1 MPKYNKSYTDMS
13 SENESSSLKEDDSS
27 TKMLFEPVLVISRL
41 AEVSLYPLG
50 TKIYV
55 RGNSIRI
62 QPYSFAQPL
71 TRWMA
76 GDSREDLTYLYEP
89 IRRFSQIYRTKTNE
103 PQRVVLKPIVER
115 AIQGLEKLR
124 NTYGTHRIIDH
135 SLAYYQTFLVQCIR
149 PNERAFTHRSPFLG
163 GAKSMITEVPQ
174 IDLADMAGDESNER
188 SGASPSASGVA
199 KAKIDK
205 LSGVWALD
213 DIRMLR
219 TMLAETDE
227 ASGEDEKASRLKTLK
242 SFLDSKELEVQKAL
256 DGIHRP

>member
-1 MPKYNKSYTDMS
+1 MS
-13 SENESSSLKEDDSS
+13 SENESSSLKEDDPS
-27 TKMLFEPVLVISRL
+27 TKMLFEPVLVLSRL

-55 RGNSIRI
+55 RDNSIRI
-62 QPYSFAQPL
+62 QPYSIIQPL
-71 TRWMA
+71 ERWMA

-89 IRRFSQIYRTKTNE
+89 IRRFSHIYRTKTNDT
-103 PQRVVLKPIVER
+103 QRIILKSIVEH

-135 SLAYYQTFLVQCIR
+135 SLAYYQTFLVQCVR
-149 PNERAFTHRSPFLG
+149 PNERAFTHRSPFMD
-163 GAKSMITEVPQ
+163 SMKPVITEIPK
-174 IDLADMAGDESNER
+174 IDLAIDSDDESNGR
-188 SGASPSASGVA
+188 DTAPYSASSSG
-199 KAKIDK
+199 IDK

-219 TMLAETDE
+219 TMLTETDE
-227 ASGEDEKASRLKTLK
+227 ASGEDEKISRRNTLK
-242 SFLDSKELEVQKAL
+242 SFLDSKELEVHKAL

>member
-1 MPKYNKSYTDMS
+1 MS

-27 TKMLFEPVLVISRL
+27 VKMLFEPVLVLSRL

-62 QPYSFAQPL
+62 QPYSFTQPIS
-71 TRWMA
+71 RWMS

-89 IRRFSQIYRTKTNE
+89 VRRFSHIYRTKTNDT
-103 PQRVVLKPIVER
+103 QRTILKPIVER

-135 SLAYYQTFLVQCIR
+135 SLAYYQTFLVQCVR
-149 PNERAFTHRSPFLG
+149 PNERAFTHRSPYMG
-163 GAKSMITEVPQ
+163 GSKPMITEIPQ
-174 IDLADMAGDESNER
+174 IDLAADLDEETNER
-188 SGASPSASGVA
+188 GSVSRSPGGT
-199 KAKIDK
+199 KIDK

-227 ASGEDEKASRLKTLK
+227 ASGEDEKASRLKTLN

>member
-1 MPKYNKSYTDMS
+1 MS
-13 SENESSSLKEDDSS
+13 SGSESSSLKEDDPSA
-27 TKMLFEPVLVISRL
+27 KMLFEPVLVLSRL

-55 RGNSIRI
+55 RDNSIRI
-62 QPYSFAQPL
+62 QPYSFAQPI

-89 IRRFSQIYRTKTNE
+89 IRRFSYIYRTKTNDT
-103 PQRVVLKPIVER
+103 QRIVLKPIVER

-135 SLAYYQTFLVQCIR
+135 SLAYYQTFLVQCVR
-149 PNERAFTHRSPFLG
+149 PNERAFTHRSPFMG
-163 GAKSMITEVPQ
+163 STKSMITEIPQ
-174 IDLADMAGDESNER
+174 IDLAAESDDDSNER
-188 SGASPSASGVA
+188 DASSRSSGSI
-199 KAKIDK
+199 KIDK

-219 TMLAETDE
+219 TMLVETDD
-227 ASGEDEKASRLKTLK
+227 ASGEEEKASRLKTLK

-256 DGIHRP
+256 DDIHRP

>member
-1 MPKYNKSYTDMS
+1 MS

-27 TKMLFEPVLVISRL
+27 AKMLFEPVLVLSRL

-55 RGNSIRI
+55 RGNSVRI
-62 QPYSFAQPL
+62 QPYSITQPF
-71 TRWMA
+71 TRWMS

-89 IRRFSQIYRTKTNE
+89 IRRFSHIYRVKTNDT
-103 PQRVVLKPIVER
+103 QRAILKPVVER

-135 SLAYYQTFLVQCIR
+135 SLAYYQTFLVQCVR
-149 PNERAFTHRSPFLG
+149 PNERAFTHRSPFMG
-163 GAKSMITEVPQ
+163 GTKPVITEIPQ
-174 IDLADMAGDESNER
+174 IDLADTSDDEGNDRDTAAR
-188 SGASPSASGVA
+188 SRSSSGH
-199 KAKIDK
+199 IDK

-219 TMLAETDE
+219 TMLSETDE
-227 ASGEDEKASRLKTLK
+227 ASGEDEKTSRIRTLN

-256 DGIHRP
+256 DDIHRP

>member
-1 MPKYNKSYTDMS
+1 MPKYNKGYKNMAA
-13 SENESSSLKEDDSS
+13 ENESSSLKEDDSS
-27 TKMLFEPVLVISRL
+27 SKMLFEPVLVLSRL

-62 QPYSFAQPL
+62 QPYSITQPL

-89 IRRFSQIYRTKTNE
+89 IRRFSHIYRTKTNDT
-103 PQRVVLKPIVER
+103 QRMILKPIVER

-135 SLAYYQTFLVQCIR
+135 SLAYYQTFLVQCVR
-149 PNERAFTHRSPFLG
+149 PNERAFMHRSPFTG
-163 GAKSMITEVPQ
+163 SAKSMITEIPQ
-174 IDLADMAGDESNER
+174 IDLAEESDDDSNDRDTTSR
-188 SGASPSASGVA
+188 SRSSSG
-199 KAKIDK
+199 KIDK

-219 TMLAETDE
+219 TMLSETDD
-227 ASGEDEKASRLKTLK
+227 ASGEDERTSRIKTLN

>member
-1 MPKYNKSYTDMS
+1 MS
-13 SENESSSLKEDDSS
+13 SENESSSLKEDDPSA
-27 TKMLFEPVLVISRL
+27 KMLFEPVLVLSRL

-55 RGNSIRI
+55 RGNSVRI
-62 QPYSFAQPL
+62 QPYSITQPI

-89 IRRFSQIYRTKTNE
+89 IRRFSHIYRNKTNDT
-103 PQRVVLKPIVER
+103 QRAILKPIVER

-149 PNERAFTHRSPFLG
+149 PNERAFTHRSPFMG
-163 GAKSMITEVPQ
+163 SAKPMITEIPQ
-174 IDLADMAGDESNER
+174 IDLAADSDEETNER
-188 SGASPSASGVA
+188 DSSS
-199 KAKIDK
+199 KIDK

-219 TMLAETDE
+219 TMLAETDD
-227 ASGEDEKASRLKTLK
+227 ASGEDEKMSRLKTLN